1 MGRKRLVSFNFGETL
16 DFQTLGGFQE
26 SWQIILRN
34 IHFASVHELQN
45 RLEMVE
51 GYVFEDYYGMFARI
65 VLQ

>member
-16 DFQTLGGFQE
+16 DFQTLCGFQE

-34 IHFASVHELQN
+34 IHFTSVHELQN

-51 GYVFEDYYGMFARI
+51 GYVFENNYGMLAGV

>member
-16 DFQTLGGFQE
+16 DFQTLGGFEE

-34 IHFASVHELQN
+34 VHFARVHELQN

-51 GYVFEDYYGMFARI
+51 WYVFQDYYGMFARV